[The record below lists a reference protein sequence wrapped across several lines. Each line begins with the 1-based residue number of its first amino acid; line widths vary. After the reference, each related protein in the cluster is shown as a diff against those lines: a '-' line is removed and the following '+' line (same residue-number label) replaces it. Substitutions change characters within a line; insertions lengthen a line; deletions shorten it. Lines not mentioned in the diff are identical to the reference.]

1 MSLINQIS
9 IWVTFQLSA
18 IFIVGT
24 PLILLIWSI
33 RVRNKVIEKLLKN
46 FWKISILYF
55 ISLILFIGKQ
65 DFALLIMNIS
75 TILMSISV
83 WFWSD
88 INSELSEY
96 KIFHPLT
103 ITAKVW
109 RWALTIISTSFLS
122 LSLNNFSCNFY
133 LEYDKC
139 SSWIEPSRNLYL
151 LINKLFR
158 FLFGG
163 NFSEPVAKF
172 IGLFA
177 LLIYTLGLIQWLII
191 KLPKTGRNSDFSNF
205 GEN

>member
-103 ITAKVW
+103 ITTKVW
-109 RWALTIISTSFLS
+109 RWALTIITTSFLS

-133 LEYDKC
+133 LEYNKC
-139 SSWIEPSRNLYL
+139 SSWIEPSKNLYL